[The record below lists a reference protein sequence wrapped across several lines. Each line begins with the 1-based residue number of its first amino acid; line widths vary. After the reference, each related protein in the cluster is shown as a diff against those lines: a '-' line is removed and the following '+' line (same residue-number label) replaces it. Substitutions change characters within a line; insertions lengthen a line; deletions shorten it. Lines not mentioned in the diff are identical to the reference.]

1 MNQAEGE
8 KEPLEAAEAP
18 APAASAPRERL
29 PSEPAPGE
37 VASFVRRSSPPAA
50 EPLAQRSS
58 RPPPRPGSSPG
69 GELRPVLSPSRPPR
83 PTPSTSPKPAT
94 RGGDAA
100 ASGEGEA
107 HGGPRPLPPEP
118 EDDTSAVLIPIHAM
132 RVIAIGRDDD
142 DPPAFE
148 PEIRED
154 DIVEEDEGDELTAAL
169 HAAALEGSRGLDGI
183 DVAVEVAPDSVP
195 EESLGIEEVVA
206 PSGDFPG
213 AEPAITFEEEVLFDE
228 ATPAGGIAVAPLEN
242 PAASSVEIPVEAGP
256 PPATPASPVEPS
268 TAASTAPN
276 VVTDDDVE
284 TLDDADLALETPKPP
299 PPKAPAKSLPPRPK
313 ARSQVPQ
320 PPATRRRPWWEH
332 LFGDDFARAYRPLT
346 DAQVKRQ
353 VDFIEQSLG
362 LEAGAVVLDLCCG
375 QGQQAVELAARGYGV
390 VGYDLSVFQL
400 ALAAEN
406 AQAKQLKINF
416 LQGDAR
422 EMAFDEM
429 FDAVL
434 CWDTSFGYFEEEK
447 NLNVAERMYKALRPG
462 GVLLLD
468 VLNRDFAAVESP
480 NHVWFEGDGC
490 ICMDDVSLDWITSR
504 LRVKRSLILDDGRSR
519 EVTYSLRL
527 YSLHELGKLLH
538 DVGFRVT
545 QASGNL
551 ATPGVFM
558 GPQSPRIIVR
568 AQKPVKK

>member
-1 MNQAEGE
+1 MPGVG
-8 KEPLEAAEAP
+8 KPL
-18 APAASAPRERL
+18 SG
-29 PSEPAPGE
+29 APGRDQP
-37 VASFVRRSSPPAA
+37 VASGERIAR
-50 EPLAQRSS
+50 ETS
-58 RPPPRPGSSPG
+58 RPPP
-69 GELRPVLSPSRPPR
+69 
-83 PTPSTSPKPAT
+83 PA
-94 RGGDAA
+94 
-100 ASGEGEA
+100 
-107 HGGPRPLPPEP
+107 PEP
-118 EDDTSAVLIPIHAM
+118 EDESSAVLVPIHAM
-132 RVIAIGRDDD
+132 RVIAIGRDDG
-142 DPPAFE
+142 DPPPPE
-148 PEIRED
+148 PEIGED
-154 DIVEEDEGDELTAAL
+154 DIVESDDGDELAAAL
-169 HAAALEGSRGLDGI
+169 HAAAFEAPGPEVSRPDTSRSDIPRPGAAATDAPRSAEASDEAVELEPDSLPEGADLRGEAPPPEGDWAGAEPTITVEEEILVDDAGFAGASQTAVTEEEVEALDDL
-183 DVAVEVAPDSVP
+183 DVAVE
-195 EESLGIEEVVA
+195 
-206 PSGDFPG
+206 
-213 AEPAITFEEEVLFDE
+213 
-228 ATPAGGIAVAPLEN
+228 
-242 PAASSVEIPVEAGP
+242 
-256 PPATPASPVEPS
+256 PPA
-268 TAASTAPN
+268 
-276 VVTDDDVE
+276 
-284 TLDDADLALETPKPP
+284 PP
-299 PPKAPAKSLPPRPK
+299 PPKKNHSKSLPPRPK
-313 ARSQVPQ
+313 GRSQVPQ
-320 PPATRRRPWWEH
+320 PPTTRRRPWWEH

-346 DAQVKRQ
+346 DAQVRRQ
-353 VDFIEQSLG
+353 ADFIEKSLG

-406 AQAKQLKINF
+406 AQARQLKINF

-447 NLNVAERMYKALRPG
+447 NLNVAERMFKALRPG

-545 QASGNL
+545 QASGDM
-551 ATPGVFM
+551 TSPGVFM
-558 GPQSPRIIVR
+558 GPCSPRIIVR
-568 AQKPVKK
+568 AQKPVR

>member
-1 MNQAEGE
+1 
-8 KEPLEAAEAP
+8 
-18 APAASAPRERL
+18 
-29 PSEPAPGE
+29 
-37 VASFVRRSSPPAA
+37 
-50 EPLAQRSS
+50 
-58 RPPPRPGSSPG
+58 
-69 GELRPVLSPSRPPR
+69 
-83 PTPSTSPKPAT
+83 
-94 RGGDAA
+94 
-100 ASGEGEA
+100 
-107 HGGPRPLPPEP
+107 
-118 EDDTSAVLIPIHAM
+118 M

-142 DPPAFE
+142 PELE

-154 DIVEEDEGDELTAAL
+154 DIFEADEGDELTAAL
-169 HAAALEGSRGLDGI
+169 HAAALEGARGVDGS
-183 DVAVEVAPDSVP
+183 EVPAAGASDAAP
-195 EESLGIEEVVA
+195 EESFEIEEIA
-206 PSGDFPG
+206 SPSGDFPG
-213 AEPAITFEEEVLFDE
+213 ADPAITFEEEVMFDE
-228 ATPAGGIAVAPLEN
+228 PTPAGPGVAEEAAPTTAPSGAVEPEI
-242 PAASSVEIPVEAGP
+242 AASL
-256 PPATPASPVEPS
+256 
-268 TAASTAPN
+268 
-276 VVTDDDVE
+276 VTDDDVE
-284 TLDDADLALETPKPP
+284 TLEDVDLAVETPKPP
-299 PPKAPAKSLPPRPK
+299 PPKSPTKSLPPRPK
-313 ARSQVPQ
+313 GRSQVPQ

-332 LFGDDFARAYRPLT
+332 LFGDDFARAYRPLS
-346 DAQVKRQ
+346 DAHVKQQ
-353 VDFIEQSLG
+353 VDFIEKSLG
-362 LEAGAVVLDLCCG
+362 LETGAVVLDLCCG

-406 AQAKQLKINF
+406 AQARQQKINF

-568 AQKPVKK
+568 AQKPVR